1 VPGFDTGGAERTSV
15 GMHTRILV
23 AVFAVLAVPLPHD
36 TWLLTLPAPDGRGVA
51 GLSLRTGTDFPR
63 SENAVAAA
71 NLDGWLVPPA
81 GDRRPLV
88 GFREDPDDRA
98 AVCSLADLAD
108 GVHVAVVDTAP
119 QRIAM
124 DARKFN
130 DYLLHDGVP
139 HVLAARM
146 DAGEEGLDAT
156 EQYRK
161 CAKVVFR
168 LGDGGSGRFAEPVGQ
183 RLEIVPLEDPT
194 LLAPRRT
201 LPVRVLFD
209 GAPLVRANL
218 CWDLPGN
225 GEDLAGC
232 TWTDA
237 RGEALVPIVRPGWT
251 TVRLVHMTRPRTTEF
266 EYESFWASC
275 SFVVRER

>member
-1 VPGFDTGGAERTSV
+1 
-15 GMHTRILV
+15 MHTRILV
-23 AVFAVLAVPLPHD
+23 AVFAVLAAPLPHD
-36 TWLLTLPAPDGRGVA
+36 TWLLTMPGADGRGVS

-71 NLDGWLVPPA
+71 NATGWLVPA
-81 GDRRPLV
+81 VGARRRLD
-88 GFREDPDDRA
+88 GFREASDDRA
-98 AVCSLADLAD
+98 LVCPLVDLGE
-108 GVHVAVVDTAP
+108 GVHVAAIDTAP

-124 DARKFN
+124 DAKKFN
-130 DYLLHDGVP
+130 DYLLHDGLP

-146 DAGEEGLDAT
+146 DAGEEAADAT

-168 LGDGGSGRFAEPVGQ
+168 TGDGSGRFAEPVGQ
-183 RLEIVPLEDPT
+183 RLEILPLEDPT
-194 LLAPRRT
+194 LLAPRKT

-232 TWTDA
+232 TWTDE

-251 TVRLVHMTRPRTTEF
+251 TLRLVHMTRPRATGY
-266 EYESFWASC
+266 EYESLWASC